1 MDLFM
6 ICRTVT
12 ARCRNNINWKEV
24 GKMQVKKITPQEAE
38 ELLKTL
44 PVRRT
49 GEYDKLI
56 EQVKKDK
63 QPRVVEGLTH
73 GAAWALYRRCKQE
86 GLQARVLDKGGKVL
100 ILP

>member
-1 MDLFM
+1 V
-6 ICRTVT
+6 RKV
-12 ARCRNNINWKEV
+12 
-24 GKMQVKKITPQEAE
+24 QVKKITPQEAE

-44 PVRRT
+44 PIRRT
-49 GEYDKLI
+49 SEYDKLI

-63 QPRVVEGLTH
+63 QPRVIEGLTR

-86 GLQARVLDKGGKVL
+86 GIQAKVLNKGEKVL

>member
-1 MDLFM
+1 MM
-6 ICRTVT
+6 VT
-12 ARCRNNINWKEV
+12 RLSRDVIKCK
-24 GKMQVKKITPQEAE
+24 GGDKMQVKKISPQEAE
-38 ELLKTL
+38 ELLKAL

>member
-1 MDLFM
+1 MM
-6 ICRTVT
+6 VT
-12 ARCRNNINWKEV
+12 RLSRDVINWKEV
-24 GKMQVKKITPQEAE
+24 GKMQVKKITLQEAE

-63 QPRVVEGLTH
+63 QPRVIEGLTH

-86 GLQARVLDKGGKVL
+86 GLQAKVLNKGEKVL